1 MGFLY
6 RGYAAIE
13 NGVVDAYKTIE
24 ERTVDSYKTIENG
37 FVGAYKK
44 IESSAVNFGNSLI
57 EEYDR
62 LKQKR

>member
-1 MGFLY
+1 MEVYGQ
-6 RGYAAIE
+6 I
-13 NGVVDAYKTIE
+13 VC
-24 ERTVDSYKTIENG
+24 G

-44 IESSAVNFGNSLI
+44 IESSAVNFGNSII